1 MAEEGEEEQDQE
13 EREAPPSPPGKPPS
27 LLRYLPLVLVILLL
41 QAGLAYFGIDRFLFQ
56 PEDSDLIGLEEGE
69 RPRVIPESNEPEAS
83 ITIEDIV
90 VNPRSEGARL
100 LLTVD
105 VTLAVA
111 PSGAKDEIE
120 REEVNDRIIDAVAY
134 ELSGATPEELNN
146 RDGRDEVKQRLKGRV
161 NELLYEGQVV
171 DVFFGRFILQAM
183 AGYKGK

>member
-1 MAEEGEEEQDQE
+1 MAEEDEEEQAE
-13 EREAPPSPPGKPPS
+13 AEAPPPPAKPPS
-27 LLRYLPLVLVILLL
+27 LLRYLPLVLVVLLL
-41 QAGLAYFGIDRFLFQ
+41 QAGLAYFGIDHFLFQ
-56 PEDSDLIGLEEGE
+56 PDDSEMVGLEEGE

-83 ITIEDIV
+83 VSFEDIV

-120 REEVNDRIIDAVAY
+120 RDEVTDRITDAVAY

-146 RDGRDEVKQRLKGRV
+146 RDGRDVVKERLKRRI
-161 NELLYEGQVV
+161 NDLIYEGQVV
-171 DVFFGRFILQAM
+171 DVYFGRFILQAM